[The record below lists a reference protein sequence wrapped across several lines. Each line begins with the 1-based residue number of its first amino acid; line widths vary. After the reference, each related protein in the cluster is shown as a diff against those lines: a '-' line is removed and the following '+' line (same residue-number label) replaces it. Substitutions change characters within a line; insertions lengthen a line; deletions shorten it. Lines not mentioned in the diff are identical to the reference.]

1 MRGNDG
7 GREFMSTAIAGF
19 DVAVVGL
26 GYVGMSL
33 VHRASVAGLRVA
45 GLDVRQ
51 DVVDGLRA
59 GRSHVDDVSGDDL
72 QAINAAGF
80 VASADPE
87 VLAEAAVVAICVP
100 TPLTADGGPDL
111 SAVCAAAGTV
121 GRYLRPGILVI
132 LESTS
137 HPGTTD
143 EVVRP
148 ILETTSSLRA
158 GRDFALAFSPE
169 RIDPGNRRFN
179 LETTPK
185 IVGGHSPACAAAAAG
200 FYQRFVQTVVR
211 AKGTREAELA
221 KIIENTYRNV
231 NIALVNEIARLAH
244 DLGIDVWDALHC
256 AATKPFGFQPFYPG
270 PGPGGHCI
278 PVDPGYFSYLVRA
291 NGGAFRLLDVA
302 QEVNR
307 GMPRYVVERASL
319 QLNRRRKS
327 VNGSGILLLGVT
339 YKPNVSD
346 QRGAASWEVAG
357 RLLAM
362 GAALSYHDPYVPK
375 WEVAGVTIP
384 RQQDLVAALREAD
397 LTILL
402 QDHAAYDPQTLTTSA
417 GLLFDACGCTRGF
430 AGENVEVL

>member
-1 MRGNDG
+1 VTA
-7 GREFMSTAIAGF
+7 GRPGARF

-33 VHRASVAGLRVA
+33 VHQASLAGLRVA
-45 GLDVRQ
+45 GLDVRPE
-51 DVVDGLRA
+51 VVDGLRA
-59 GRSHVDDVSGDDL
+59 GRSHVDDVSDDDL
-72 QAINAAGF
+72 RAVNAAGF
-80 VASADPE
+80 VASVDP
-87 VLAEAAVVAICVP
+87 VPLGEAAVVVICVP

-111 SAVCAAAGTV
+111 SAVCAAARTV
-121 GRYLRPGILVI
+121 GQYLRPGMLVI

-148 ILETTSSLRA
+148 ILEGGSSLRA

-179 LETTPK
+179 LVTTPK
-185 IVGGHSPACAAAAAG
+185 IVGGHSPRCAAAAAA
-200 FYQRFVQTVVR
+200 FYQRFVHTVVQ

-270 PGPGGHCI
+270 AGPGGHCI
-278 PVDPGYFSYLVRA
+278 PVDPGYFSYLVRT
-291 NGGAFRLLDVA
+291 NGGVFRLLDVA
-302 QEVNR
+302 QEINR

-319 QLNRRRKS
+319 QLNRQRMS
-327 VNGSGILLLGVT
+327 VKGSGVLLLGVT
-339 YKPNVSD
+339 YKPNISD
-346 QRGAASWEVAG
+346 QREAPAWEVAS

-362 GAALSYHDPYVPK
+362 GAVLSYHDPYVPK

-384 RQQDLVAALREAD
+384 RQPDLEVALREAD
-397 LTILL
+397 LSILL
-402 QDHAAYDPQTLTTSA
+402 QDHAVYDPQTLVTSA
-417 GLLFDACGCTRGF
+417 SLLFDACGSTRGF